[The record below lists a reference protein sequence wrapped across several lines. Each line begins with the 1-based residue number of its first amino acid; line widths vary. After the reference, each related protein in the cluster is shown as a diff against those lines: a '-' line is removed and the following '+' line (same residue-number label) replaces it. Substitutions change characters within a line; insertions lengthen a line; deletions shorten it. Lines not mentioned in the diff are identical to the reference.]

1 MSELR
6 LLERLLRRD
15 RLVVAVGLI
24 AVTALA
30 WAYLM
35 SGAGMDTE
43 MMAEM
48 PDMEPMPWTPVYA
61 ALLFVMWWVM
71 MIAMM
76 VPSAAPT
83 VLLYAAVERKQRAA
97 AAATEA
103 WVFLAGYLAIWA
115 GFSLVA
121 VLAQWLLERSG
132 LLSMAMA
139 STSAVLGGVILLAA
153 GLYQFTP
160 LKTACLRY
168 CQSPLLFLSQHW
180 RPGPIGAFGM
190 GLRHGGYCVG
200 CCWFLMALLFV
211 SGVMNLVWIVAIAV
225 YVGCEKL
232 LRLGPRFG
240 PTLGSRLSHVAGL
253 ALMVSGA
260 IMLAR
265 GM

>member
-1 MSELR
+1 MTGLR
-6 LLERLLRRD
+6 LLEHVLRRD
-15 RLVVAVGLI
+15 RLVVAVGLV
-24 AVTALA
+24 AVVTLA
-30 WAYLM
+30 WTYLAI
-35 SGAGMDTE
+35 GAGMDTE

-61 ALLFVMWWVM
+61 AFLFAMWWVM

-83 VLLYAAVERKQRAA
+83 VLLYAAVKRKERAPAA
-97 AAATEA
+97 AMEA
-103 WVFLAGYLAIWA
+103 WVFLAGYLSIWA

-121 VLAQWLLERSG
+121 VLAQWLLEHAG

-160 LKTACLRY
+160 LKAACLRY

-180 RPGPIGAFGM
+180 RPGAMGAFGM
-190 GLRHGGYCVG
+190 GLRHGGYCAG

-211 SGVMNLVWIVAIAV
+211 SGVMNLIWIIGIALYVA
-225 YVGCEKL
+225 CEKL
-232 LRLGPRFG
+232 LPLGG
-240 PTLGSRLSHVAGL
+240 RLSQAAGVAL
-253 ALMVSGA
+253 ILSGA
-260 IMLAR
+260 VALAR

>member
-1 MSELR
+1 MTGLR
-6 LLERLLRRD
+6 LLEHLLRRD
-15 RLVVAVGLI
+15 RLVVVVGLV
-24 AVTALA
+24 AVATLA
-30 WAYLM
+30 WTYLAI
-35 SGAGMDTE
+35 GASMDIE
-43 MMAEM
+43 MMVEM

-61 ALLFVMWWVM
+61 SLLFAMWWVM

-83 VLLYAAVERKQRAA
+83 VLLYAAIKRKERAPAA
-97 AAATEA
+97 AMEA

-121 VLAQWLLERSG
+121 VLAQWLLEHAG

-180 RPGPIGAFGM
+180 RPGTMGAFGM

-211 SGVMNLVWIVAIAV
+211 SGVMNLVWIVGIAI
-225 YVGCEKL
+225 YVACEKL
-232 LRLGPRFG
+232 LPLGR
-240 PTLGSRLSHVAGL
+240 RLSRVAGV
-253 ALMVSGA
+253 ALILSGA
-260 IMLAR
+260 VALAR
-265 GM
+265 GI

>member
-1 MSELR
+1 MTGLR
-6 LLERLLRRD
+6 LLEHVLRRD
-15 RLVVAVGLI
+15 RLVVMVGLV
-24 AVTALA
+24 AVVTLA
-30 WAYLM
+30 WTYLAI
-35 SGAGMDTE
+35 GAGMDTE
-43 MMAEM
+43 MMVEM

-61 ALLFVMWWVM
+61 ALLFAMWWVM

-83 VLLYAAVERKQRAA
+83 VLLYAAVKRKEGGY

-103 WVFLAGYLAIWA
+103 WVFLVGYLAIWA

-121 VLAQWLLERSG
+121 VLVQWLLEHVG
-132 LLSMAMA
+132 FLSMAMA
-139 STSAVLGGVILLAA
+139 STSAVMGGFILLAA

-168 CQSPLLFLSQHW
+168 CQSPLLFLSRHW
-180 RPGPIGAFGM
+180 RPGTMGAFGM

-211 SGVMNLVWIVAIAV
+211 VGAMNLIWIVGIAL
-225 YVGCEKL
+225 YVACEKL
-232 LRLGPRFG
+232 LPLGR
-240 PTLGSRLSHVAGL
+240 RLSQAAGG
-253 ALMVSGA
+253 ALILSGA
-260 IMLAR
+260 VALAR